1 MAVAF
6 IQLLEAG
13 EKGPC
18 LCIGSMAPLS
28 IYSKLNFEPDFHHL
42 CTPLPRSKNNGAVL
56 RTCYCIFLCDYT
68 HPHQNQ
74 FRVVLFSKFLA
85 VLALSESL
93 MYHLAG
99 SLNACQ
105 CLTLHFCS
113 GFKAESAAELKSFLW
128 MLIEM

>member
-1 MAVAF
+1 M
-6 IQLLEAG
+6 LEAG
-13 EKGPC
+13 EKGLH
-18 LCIGSMAPLS
+18 LCIGSTAPLR

-42 CTPLPRSKNNGAVL
+42 CTTLPRSKNNVAVL
-56 RTCYCIFLCDYT
+56 RMCYYIFFCDYT
-68 HPHQNQ
+68 YPHQNQ
-74 FRVVLFSKFLA
+74 FRVGLFSKFLA

-99 SLNACQ
+99 SLSACQ

-113 GFKAESAAELKSFLW
+113 GFKAESTAELKSFLW